1 MNKKRITILLGLIS
15 LAVLGLIAVQGFW
28 LVNAYRLK
36 EQQFG
41 QLVNTS
47 IAKVSDLVQ
56 EHETIASIMQE
67 VGDPHPDS
75 GRIKRNL
82 TFGNDTIRRNEGQI
96 KKSKNKKNPWK
107 FVPDENFNTQV
118 TIASSNSVISDSAGI
133 QQESHS
139 EYFRQDVFLNP
150 PKQLPDELSDRRKI
164 VERVL
169 QKMCTPARKLNE
181 RVSSAGF
188 KSLIENV
195 LGNNGIDLPFEYAV
209 LDEKRDIVLKSGMF
223 NEKTKARLFG
233 GRLEPNLNGKPNY
246 IAMYFPGEKNY
257 LINSLGY
264 MGTSSVALTLI
275 ILITFGYT
283 IYIILRQ
290 KKVSEIRN
298 DFVNN
303 MTHELKTPISTISLA
318 SQMLNDNSIPNSMKN
333 IEHLSKVIFDES
345 KRLSYHVEK
354 VLQAAI
360 FEKGGISLKI
370 RRMDIHELIN
380 NVVKSFIIQVKTR
393 NGQIIKNLDASYSIV
408 NVDEVHFTN
417 VLLNLLD
424 NAIKYSKGQPNIT
437 VSTRSKKGGIVI
449 AVEDSGIGI
458 SKDQQR
464 RIFERFY
471 RVPTG
476 NVHNVKGFGL
486 GLSYVKKIVEE
497 HNGRI
502 SIESELNVSTKFEI
516 FIPVAKMND

>member
-1 MNKKRITILLGLIS
+1 
-15 LAVLGLIAVQGFW
+15 
-28 LVNAYRLK
+28 
-36 EQQFG
+36 
-41 QLVNTS
+41 
-47 IAKVSDLVQ
+47 
-56 EHETIASIMQE
+56 
-67 VGDPHPDS
+67 
-75 GRIKRNL
+75 
-82 TFGNDTIRRNEGQI
+82 
-96 KKSKNKKNPWK
+96 
-107 FVPDENFNTQV
+107 
-118 TIASSNSVISDSAGI
+118 
-133 QQESHS
+133 
-139 EYFRQDVFLNP
+139 
-150 PKQLPDELSDRRKI
+150 
-164 VERVL
+164 
-169 QKMCTPARKLNE
+169 
-181 RVSSAGF
+181 
-188 KSLIENV
+188 
-195 LGNNGIDLPFEYAV
+195 
-209 LDEKRDIVLKSGMF
+209 
-223 NEKTKARLFG
+223 
-233 GRLEPNLNGKPNY
+233 
-246 IAMYFPGEKNY
+246 
-257 LINSLGY
+257 
-264 MGTSSVALTLI
+264 
-275 ILITFGYT
+275 
-283 IYIILRQ
+283 
-290 KKVSEIRN
+290 
-298 DFVNN
+298 

-333 IEHLSKVIFDES
+333 IEHLSRVIFDES

-360 FEKGGISLKI
+360 FEKGRISLKI

-393 NGQIIKNLDASYSIV
+393 NGQIIKNLDATYSIV

-449 AVEDSGIGI
+449 AVEDLGIGI

-502 SIESELNVSTKFEI
+502 SIESELNVGTKFEI

>member
-15 LAVLGLIAVQGFW
+15 LAVLGLIAVQSFW
-28 LVNAYRLK
+28 LLNAYRLK

-56 EHETIASIMQE
+56 EHETIENIMRE
-67 VGDPHPDS
+67 VGVSNPDS
-75 GRIKRNL
+75 SKVNRNL
-82 TFGNDTIRRNEGQI
+82 TVINDTAQLKSESKTKRI
-96 KKSKNKKNPWK
+96 KNTKNPLIL
-107 FVPDENFNTQV
+107 VPDGNLNTQV
-118 TIASSNSVISDSAGI
+118 TIASSNSIISDSAGI
-133 QQESHS
+133 KQESHS
-139 EYFRQDVFLNP
+139 EYFRQDVYLDNL

-169 QKMCTPARKLNE
+169 RKMCTPARKLNE

-195 LGNNGIDLPFEYAV
+195 LGHNGIDLPFEYAV

-246 IAMYFPGEKNY
+246 LAMYFPGEKNY

-333 IEHLSKVIFDES
+333 IEHLSRVIFDES

-360 FEKGGISLKI
+360 FEKGRISLKI

-393 NGQIIKNLDASYSIV
+393 NGQIIKNLDATYSIV

-424 NAIKYSKGQPNIT
+424 NAIK
-437 VSTRSKKGGIVI
+437 
-449 AVEDSGIGI
+449 
-458 SKDQQR
+458 
-464 RIFERFY
+464 
-471 RVPTG
+471 
-476 NVHNVKGFGL
+476 
-486 GLSYVKKIVEE
+486 
-497 HNGRI
+497 
-502 SIESELNVSTKFEI
+502 
-516 FIPVAKMND
+516 

>member
-1 MNKKRITILLGLIS
+1 
-15 LAVLGLIAVQGFW
+15 
-28 LVNAYRLK
+28 
-36 EQQFG
+36 
-41 QLVNTS
+41 
-47 IAKVSDLVQ
+47 
-56 EHETIASIMQE
+56 
-67 VGDPHPDS
+67 
-75 GRIKRNL
+75 
-82 TFGNDTIRRNEGQI
+82 
-96 KKSKNKKNPWK
+96 
-107 FVPDENFNTQV
+107 
-118 TIASSNSVISDSAGI
+118 
-133 QQESHS
+133 
-139 EYFRQDVFLNP
+139 
-150 PKQLPDELSDRRKI
+150 
-164 VERVL
+164 
-169 QKMCTPARKLNE
+169 
-181 RVSSAGF
+181 
-188 KSLIENV
+188 
-195 LGNNGIDLPFEYAV
+195 
-209 LDEKRDIVLKSGMF
+209 
-223 NEKTKARLFG
+223 
-233 GRLEPNLNGKPNY
+233 
-246 IAMYFPGEKNY
+246 MYFPGEKNY